1 MAALFKQL
9 KRLQGRAEV
18 AVAVPYEIT
27 CDCGTKVTG
36 MRRSSWI
43 EAECP
48 VCFQSLFVLPAN
60 AYPATPSVPSE
71 VLGGTFSERLKFV
84 LAELFPPR
92 SKPEAQTLEAAAQ
105 PAATAAAAAAD
116 SADTPPVRRFRW
128 PVINVTG
135 LLKRTF
141 TPFRLLMLAVVA
153 VVGLTMSWM
162 SWQTSVESARQ
173 VWLKT
178 PEQAEQLLQNSDLI
192 QLERV
197 LQQAMQAAQVLQKD
211 GSEFRRLRNLLDETI
226 AVNSLSNTDLLS
238 AFHNAYDDSGRIK
251 DNAQATVEAACQ
263 RGPFIFDSLLQ
274 KKPGLADDF
283 LIDFPATPGQHPV
296 QLQIPL
302 PAIQE
307 LLEFTGD
314 GRAIFAVEFHSVRAP
329 EPDSFEPWVLRVQPT
344 SFALFTSP
352 AHCAAVGIVS
362 EYDPT
367 LISILRRQQ
376 EFVEGSETWH
386 SRAAVLADQPAAAAE
401 LEIISEG
408 K

>member
-1 MAALFKQL
+1 MAALLKQL
-9 KRLQGRAEV
+9 KRLQGSAEV

-27 CDCGTKVTG
+27 CDCGAKVTG

-48 VCFQSLFVLPAN
+48 VCCQSLFVLPAN
-60 AYPATPSVPSE
+60 VYPATPSVPSE
-71 VLGGTFSERLKFV
+71 VLGGTFSERLKSV

-92 SKPEAQTLEAAAQ
+92 SQPEAAPAEAVAQT
-105 PAATAAAAAAD
+105 AATTAAD
-116 SADTPPVRRFRW
+116 VAQTPPTRRFRW
-128 PVINVTG
+128 PVIDVSG

-153 VVGLTMSWM
+153 VVGITVYWM
-162 SWQTSVESARQ
+162 SWQTSVEAARQ

-178 PEQAEQLLQNSDLI
+178 PEQTERLLQESDLI
-192 QLERV
+192 ELERV

-211 GSEFRRLRNLLDETI
+211 GSEWRRLRNLLEETV
-226 AVNSLSNTDLLS
+226 AVNTLSNTDLLS

-251 DNAQATVEAACQ
+251 ENAQRTVEAACQ

-274 KKPGLADDF
+274 KKTGMSDDF
-283 LIDFPATPGQHPV
+283 LIDFPATPGRHPV
-296 QLQIPL
+296 QLQVPL
-302 PAIQE
+302 PAVQD

-314 GRAIFAVEFHSVRAP
+314 GRAIFAVEFHSVTAP
-329 EPDSFEPWVLRVQPT
+329 EPDSFEPWVLRVKPT

-352 AHCAAVGIVS
+352 AHCKAVGIVS

-367 LISILRRQQ
+367 LSSILQRQQ

-386 SRAAVLADQPAAAAE
+386 ARAAVVPDQSESQSESQP
-401 LEIISEG
+401 ISEG
-408 K
+408 E